1 MGMATRIYGCI
12 VEYGL
17 LQGALQQSVYDHNE
31 RIINEIPLMDP
42 YPPISRTMFAITS
55 APPDDTGPI
64 LSYSGRIIH
73 FGANVK
79 SLEYDWKEWKSKFED
94 LLTKLLWLSADVH
107 FKPEYA
113 DIQTFK
119 WRIDLLKWQITAGT
133 QIESVKPEYWE
144 FEGDKTWENL

>member
-1 MGMATRIYGCI
+1 
-12 VEYGL
+12 
-17 LQGALQQSVYDHNE
+17 
-31 RIINEIPLMDP
+31 
-42 YPPISRTMFAITS
+42 MFAITS